1 MLLLLLALISVT
13 LTFLTVLPSRRFL
26 VPALFTFF
34 ATLPVAEFA
43 PLVLVLELLTLIYA
57 VPSAWLV
64 FPHFVVVGAS
74 AAVLGSAILLA
85 RHYLQAIPDGAPY
98 EERWRHVLPLVFSGY
113 GVKIVPNIVF
123 DGEHKLKLDVFTQVD
138 EPAVKSPAII
148 YVHGGGWVLGYRKF
162 QGRPFMV
169 RMAQR
174 GFVCFAIDYRLS
186 PRATFP
192 DHIIDVK
199 RAIAWVRE
207 HAEDYN
213 VDPDQILIAGNSAG
227 GHLAA
232 LAALTPKM
240 LQFQPGFEEARTDVQ
255 GCLSFYGVYDLRN
268 VLERW
273 PHRGLELLWRFVIM
287 KQPADTGAEAYR
299 LASPAAHLENSKL
312 QPPPFFMVHGSYDTL
327 VPLAEATAF
336 KAKLEPLTQVDL
348 VVIPGAQHAFELGVS
363 PRARAAL
370 HAAERF
376 ALSITEA
383 HRAKTAAPLTRVR
396 SRA

>member
-1 MLLLLLALISVT
+1 MLLVWLALLSMT
-13 LTFLTVLPSRRFL
+13 LALLTVRPPRRFML
-26 VPALFTFF
+26 AAAVTFF
-34 ATLPVAEFA
+34 ATLPVAEFV
-43 PLVLVLELLTLIYA
+43 PLALAAQLLTLAYA
-57 VPSAWLV
+57 VPKAFAELQHGAV
-64 FPHFVVVGAS
+64 FACVAMVLSS
-74 AAVLGSAILLA
+74 AALLA
-85 RHYLQAIPDGAPY
+85 RHYWQAIADDAPY
-98 EERWRHVLPLVFSGY
+98 EEPWRHLWPLVISGP
-113 GVKIVPNIVF
+113 GVKIMPNIIF
-123 DGEHKLKLDVFTQVD
+123 DAEHNLKLDVFTPQD

-169 RMAQR
+169 RMTQR

-207 HAEDYN
+207 HAADYN
-213 VDPDQILIAGNSAG
+213 VDPEQILIAGNSAG

-232 LAALTPKM
+232 LAALTPKL

-273 PHRGLELLWRFVIM
+273 PHRGLELLWRLLIM
-287 KQPADTGAEAYR
+287 KQPVETSAEAYK
-299 LASPAAHLENSKL
+299 LASPAAHLEIGKP

-336 KAKLEPLTQVDL
+336 KRKLEPLAPVEL

-376 ALSITEA
+376 ALSLTEA
-383 HRAKTAAPLTRVR
+383 HRAKSAAPLTRVR
-396 SRA
+396 NRA